1 MNKRTEYLTIATPP
15 AAPLGY
21 GLAFYK
27 PCGENLNSCT
37 GLGDNAI
44 EIPIKE

>member
-1 MNKRTEYLTIATPP
+1 MNKRAEYLTIATPL
-15 AAPLGY
+15 AASPGD
-21 GLAFYK
+21 GLAFCK